1 MHLAGVVDMF
11 VPLNLKQNKTT
22 TKVKQQFSVFL
33 LFLLLFLFFFFFFR
47 DSSSLRCSFSMCF
60 SLVSVKRNQSFQ
72 TA

>member
-33 LFLLLFLFFFFFFR
+33 LFLLLFLFFFFF
-47 DSSSLRCSFSMCF
+47 
-60 SLVSVKRNQSFQ
+60 
-72 TA
+72 

>member
-22 TKVKQQFSVFL
+22 TKVKQQFSVF
-33 LFLLLFLFFFFFFR
+33 FCCFCFCFCFCFFR